1 MIKHQ
6 IEIDLTVLKELVAKY
21 WNSPSK
27 EKRFK
32 SYKDKTG
39 KVHNLLTA
47 DLCLSEPRYAEKA
60 DGSKIETATSVL
72 HDTGFAQLSEKVDDE
87 WVNENFAKLKQWVAK
102 VDTTNKLKKEDQ
114 PAPQDEDVIDVDS
127 IPF

>member
-32 SYKDKTG
+32 SFKDKTG
-39 KVHNLLTA
+39 KVHNLLVA
-47 DLCLSEPRYAEKA
+47 DLCMPEPRYAEKA

-72 HDTGFAQLSEKVDDE
+72 QDTGFVQLSEKVGDE

-102 VDTTNKLKKEDQ
+102 VDTTPPQAVKEEIQYPEDEIN
-114 PAPQDEDVIDVDS
+114 PAD